1 MVSARSGESH
11 LHEEILSRTFDGE
24 VSPAEFVDILRHLGR
39 CESCRQHARELWHV
53 ISILSGVSP
62 NLSEEAGDLS
72 DNLATLEEV
81 VLSKL
86 SDLISIHWTSCIP
99 GVRLSKVQASRLK
112 ANIELQTR
120 RAVRAKLGQLKRGI
134 LNCIA
139 QGSPSDFE
147 MRPYRRRSFFQVSL
161 RARRFPRLLYVLRNL
176 IRTLRPLGKVALI
189 AWSSGQLFARA
200 FRKLCVG
207 TPEVS

>member
-1 MVSARSGESH
+1 MVSERLGESH
-11 LHEEILSRTFDGE
+11 LDEEILSRTFDGE
-24 VSPAEFVDILRHLGR
+24 VSPAEFVDVLRHLGR
-39 CESCRQHARELWHV
+39 CDRCRRDAREFWHV
-53 ISILSGVSP
+53 ISVLSDLSP
-62 NLSEEAGDLS
+62 TLSKEAGDPS

-99 GVRLSKVQASRLK
+99 GVRPSKAKMVRLK
-112 ANIELQTR
+112 ADIELHTR
-120 RAVRAKLGQLKRGI
+120 RAVRVKLGQLKSGI
-134 LNCIA
+134 LSCIA

-147 MRPYRRRSFFQVSL
+147 MRPHRRRSLLQVCL
-161 RARRFPRLLYVLRNL
+161 RARRFPRLLHVLGKR
-176 IRTLRPLGKVALI
+176 IRRPLGKVALI

-200 FRKLCVG
+200 FKKLCVG